1 MTEPTQ
7 LEALFPEPRQV
18 VLTSSR
24 AVEILPLPIAKVPA
38 FSKAI
43 TAATAVLMA
52 GQIQLAIEEH
62 YPGMRSAVSIATGL
76 AEAEIDALLPDD
88 FVALLAAVMEVNLD
102 FFTRRVAPKLRQ
114 LAAVIAPGPVPP
126 SPPPPSQP
134 TDGSASPPSSP
145 GGDTDPPNSVA

>member
-76 AEAEIDALLPDD
+76 AEGEVDALLPDD

-102 FFTRRVAPKLRQ
+102 FFTRRVAPQLRQ
-114 LAAVIAPGPVPP
+114 LAAVIAPGPQP
-126 SPPPPSQP
+126 SPS

-145 GGDTDPPNSVA
+145 GGDTDPPNSAD